1 MCIGVAGW
9 GACFCCLLAC
19 VHACGLFVWMGMY
32 ASMWYHYAFV
42 HTCGICVCMVGGG
55 GVNAYSVSVH
65 TCGLRMLMDGCVH
78 A

>member
-1 MCIGVAGW
+1 MGCMFLLSVSLCSCMWFMCVDGYVCIHVVSLCICSYVW
-9 GACFCCLLAC
+9 YLC
-19 VHACGLFVWMGMY
+19 VY
-32 ASMWYHYAFV
+32 
-42 HTCGICVCMVGGG
+42 VGGG